1 LIRRK
6 YNKKFEVK
14 SMIEFPNIGL
24 QLQVNRIAFNLF
36 GIPIYWYGILI
47 TIGLVLGFYYAIRR
61 AKTVG
66 LPPEHVFDTAFAGA
80 IGGFV
85 GARLYYVLFN
95 LDKYDFVTAITGIR
109 DGGLAIYG
117 GVIGALLTAFV
128 YTRIR
133 RIHLLPILDLAGP
146 AFLIGQGI
154 GRWGN
159 FFNQEAFGEATAG
172 SLPWGMIGDRIITD
186 PAVAGIDGALV
197 HPCFLY
203 EFVVCAI
210 GFVLLSLW
218 FKHRKFDGE
227 IFLLYIIWYGAN
239 RAWIEGLRTDS
250 LYLGQFRISQ
260 LLSIAA
266 VIFAMTVLILCRVRK
281 NRPVLFA
288 ETEDSR
294 ELLLKREN
302 EIKNEEQSR
311 KAVKA
316 LRKAN
321 KSLENGGNPKQ
332 DDMPSPEHSIL
343 GADYSKKTESESE
356 NSENIAENSEE

>member
-1 LIRRK
+1 MNETLNR
-6 YNKKFEVK
+6 
-14 SMIEFPNIGL
+14 IEFPNIGL
-24 QLQVNRIAFNLF
+24 ELRVDRVAFNLF
-36 GIPIYWYGILI
+36 GIDIYWYGILI
-47 TIGLVLGFYYAIRR
+47 TVGVVLGFAYAIRR
-61 AKTVG
+61 ANKVG

-95 LDKYDFVTAITGIR
+95 LDKYDFVSAITGIR

-117 GVIGALLTAFV
+117 GIIGALLTAFV

-133 RIHLLPILDLAGP
+133 HIRLLPILDLAGP

-172 SLPWGMIGDRIITD
+172 NLPWGMTGGRIMVD
-186 PAVAGIDGALV
+186 PAVAGIEGALV

-203 EFVVCAI
+203 EFVVCVI

-227 IFLLYIIWYGAN
+227 IFLLYVIWYGAN

-260 LLSIAA
+260 LVSIAA
-266 VIFAMTVLILCRVRK
+266 VIFAVIVLILCRVRK
-281 NRPVLFA
+281 DAPPVFA
-288 ETEDSR
+288 ATEESS
-294 ELLLKREN
+294 ELLAKREADL
-302 EIKNEEQSR
+302 KKAEESR

-321 KSLENGGNPKQ
+321 KSMEDPEPTAKSTR
-332 DDMPSPEHSIL
+332 DEMPSAEHSIL
-343 GADYSKKTESESE
+343 GVDYGKKNSSDNENSEKTAE
-356 NSENIAENSEE
+356 NSENREEE

>member
-1 LIRRK
+1 MTRIK
-6 YNKKFEVK
+6 EHIAKNKIVYFTFLAV
-14 SMIEFPNIGL
+14 
-24 QLQVNRIAFNLF
+24 A
-36 GIPIYWYGILI
+36 
-47 TIGLVLGFYYAIRR
+47 TIGVVLGFVYAVKR
-61 AKTVG
+61 AKKVG
-66 LPPEHVFDTAFAGA
+66 LPPEYVFDTAFAGA

-95 LDKYDFVTAITGIR
+95 LDRYNFVTAITGIR

-133 RIHLLPILDLAGP
+133 RIRLLPILDLAGP
-146 AFLIGQGI
+146 AFFIGQGI

-159 FFNQEAFGEATAG
+159 FFNQEAYGEATAG
-172 SLPWGMIGDRIITD
+172 SLPWGMMGDKIISD
-186 PAVAGIDGALV
+186 PVVSSAGTGVEMTLV

-203 EFVVCAI
+203 EFVVCVI

-218 FKHRKFDGE
+218 FRHRKFDGE

-250 LYLGQFRISQ
+250 LYLGDFRVSQ
-260 LLSIAA
+260 LLSVAA
-266 VIFAMTVLILCRVRK
+266 VIFAVAMLILLRLKKDRQPLYVT
-281 NRPVLFA
+281 
-288 ETEDSR
+288 TEDST
-294 ELLLKREN
+294 ELLLKRDTDL
-302 EIKNEEQSR
+302 KNAEESR

-321 KSLENGGNPKQ
+321 KSMENNGQETKPKQ
-332 DDMPSPEHSIL
+332 DEMPSAEHSIL
-343 GADYSKKTESESE
+343 GVDYSAKQDNDNREDNDHAG
-356 NSENIAENSEE
+356 NSD